1 MTNWPRSGI
10 SLSANSVF
18 AKAELPRSSSVHS
31 ARRPRTTRGLR
42 VETAGTAVVT
52 KIVRVMMLAP
62 TWHVVAGGGLSYL
75 PNGYLKVS

>member
-1 MTNWPRSGI
+1 
-10 SLSANSVF
+10 
-18 AKAELPRSSSVHS
+18 VHS
-31 ARRPRTTRGLR
+31 VRRRRTTRCLR
-42 VETAGTAVVT
+42 VETTDTAVVT